1 MTNLVA
7 APVACLFY
15 PEVDLQRRSVGY
27 YRTAM
32 ETASAL
38 QHPIPVTAA
47 FGARSLG
54 RVLAGGLIA
63 GALDLTFA
71 FVFYG
76 AQGAPPLRIL
86 QFIASGVLSRGSFE
100 MGLMS
105 ATLGAFFHFFISVC
119 AAGIYYAV
127 SLRFP
132 FLTRRVVVAGAIF
145 GVLMFLAMRFVVV
158 PLSAVNPK
166 PMKVGAII
174 GELCSHVFLFGM
186 VIAYASSRAVHHI
199 RSSGTTNSL

>member
-1 MTNLVA
+1 
-7 APVACLFY
+7 VACLFY
-15 PEVDLQRRSVGY
+15 PEVDLQHSSAGY

-38 QHPIPVTAA
+38 QHPIPVTAV

-86 QFIASGVLSRGSFE
+86 QLIASGVLGRGSFE
-100 MGLMS
+100 MGLIS

-119 AAGIYYAV
+119 AAGTYYLA

-145 GVLMFLAMRFVVV
+145 GVLVFLTMHLVVV
-158 PLSAVNPK
+158 PLSAIK
-166 PMKVGAII
+166 PSPIKLASVI

>member
-1 MTNLVA
+1 M
-7 APVACLFY
+7 ACLFY
-15 PEVDLQRRSVGY
+15 PEVDLQRSSAGH

-47 FGARSLG
+47 FGAPSLG
-54 RVLAGGLIA
+54 RVLAGGLLA

-76 AQGAPPLRIL
+76 SQGAPPLRIL
-86 QFIASGVLSRGSFE
+86 QFIASGVLGRGSFE
-100 MGLMS
+100 MGLLS
-105 ATLGAFFHFFISVC
+105 ATLGAFLHFFISVC
-119 AAGIYYAV
+119 AAGIYYLA

-132 FLTRRVVVAGAIF
+132 FLTRRVVFAGGLF
-145 GVLMFLAMRFVVV
+145 GILMFLAMRFVVV
-158 PLSAVNPK
+158 PLSAINPK
-166 PMKVGAII
+166 PMRVAAVI

-186 VIAYASSRAVHHI
+186 VIAYASARAVHHI